1 MRAAGLQPQARS
13 SYRLIRP
20 QRWVRDLAVRL
31 TADFAR
37 NPERR
42 LSGAG
47 PDPLAEAAQQR
58 DGVALLID
66 LLRTRPRETLR
77 QVSGR

>member
-1 MRAAGLQPQARS
+1 MNAGAD
-13 SYRLIRP
+13 RP

-37 NPERR
+37 NPERH

-47 PDPLAEAAQQR
+47 PDPLAEAAQRR

-66 LLRTRPRETLR
+66 PLRTRPRETLR